1 VLFFIPPLPHLD
13 ASTSRSGNDMTLREI
28 WRSLV
33 LYALFFALLIIGR
46 RELPAGDSIL
56 LWYVIIASAA
66 VPALIAKF
74 WR

>member
-1 VLFFIPPLPHLD
+1 MIGHQV
-13 ASTSRSGNDMTLREI
+13 MTLRES

-46 RELPAGDSIL
+46 RELPAEDSIL

-66 VPALIAKF
+66 VPALMARF